1 MHALVVV
8 YCGADLLSCYYYPV
22 RGNIVR
28 CVLADDNCLL
38 FVKNLPEDVTKEMLE
53 EVFDNAKDV
62 RLPLNAEGGFRGYAL
77 FTDF

>member
-1 MHALVVV
+1 M
-8 YCGADLLSCYYYPV
+8 C
-22 RGNIVR
+22 

-62 RLPLNAEGGFRGYAL
+62 RLPLNAEGNFRGYGL
-77 FTDF
+77 RHTFCPSKFCSLVTCMQL